1 MKCDERE
8 KNYNL
13 LIGSFNPTGK
23 QQQQQKKD
31 FSTWILETS
40 ENVYLFVTLSCLVSF
55 VVCIYMGIA
64 KLFTQLHPAHFSLHP
79 TLGNSLNIIWTKIS
93 NAIGQFPQIQAEK
106 FKVLRFDWKLAHM
119 ISWRCWFRVQNWI
132 FEILSPKSICRE
144 LWAKKVQ
151 VDRFARKL
159 AHMVSRGSW
168 FLLRH

>member
-1 MKCDERE
+1 MSLSDAEKKKLIGRIEVHTSAKWLFNYFLKNVFMKCDERE

-64 KLFTQLHPAHFSLHP
+64 KLCTQLHPAHFSLHP
-79 TLGNSLNIIWTKIS
+79 TRGNSLNIIWTKIS
-93 NAIGQFPQIQAEK
+93 NVIGQFPQIQAEK

-119 ISWRCWFRVQNWI
+119 ISWRCWFRVQN
-132 FEILSPKSICRE
+132 
-144 LWAKKVQ
+144 
-151 VDRFARKL
+151 
-159 AHMVSRGSW
+159 
-168 FLLRH
+168 